1 MVQGSGVGPFSYLV
15 AASDLSPSASHF
27 RMFKYADDS
36 ELVTAGK
43 NYDKILDEI
52 THVSNWANK
61 NNLKLNH
68 AKTREIVFF

>member
-52 THVSNWANK
+52 THVSN
-61 NNLKLNH
+61 
-68 AKTREIVFF
+68 